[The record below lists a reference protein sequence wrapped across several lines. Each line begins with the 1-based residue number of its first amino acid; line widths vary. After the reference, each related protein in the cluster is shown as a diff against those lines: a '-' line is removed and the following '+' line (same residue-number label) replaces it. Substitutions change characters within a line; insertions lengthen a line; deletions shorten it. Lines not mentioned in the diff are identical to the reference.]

1 MPKVHTCHEVVLCPS
16 CLYADKQSGW
26 SKRLIVLSKD
36 LRFQAKYNCAVC
48 RTRCDSTSKSAYI
61 FQDDVLL
68 SAEAEDWLTGRLSSS
83 LAMQVRK
90 TIAQAHG
97 LPDLELVQNERV
109 VARVE
114 VKAQGRAFMLVQ
126 QLLPHADLR
135 PYETVALN
143 LSDLERYISYYQTEQ
158 IPTFIIWRVR
168 RPCLGEGYWGQHIEV
183 LQHIRNRYGSRR
195 RFRRRST
202 TSDYV
207 DGQHK
212 GVTVNYHFS
221 LQELV
226 PLEQI
231 EIALRAL

>member
-1 MPKVHTCHEVVLCPS
+1 MS
-16 CLYADKQSGW
+16 
-26 SKRLIVLSKD
+26 ID
-36 LRFQAKYNCAVC
+36 LQFQGKYNCAVC
-48 RTRCDSTSKSAYI
+48 RTRCNSTSKSAYI

-83 LAMQVRK
+83 LAVQVRK
-90 TIAQAHG
+90 TIAEAHG

-109 VARVE
+109 VARIE

-126 QLLPHADLR
+126 KLLPHADLR

-143 LSDLERYISYYQTEQ
+143 LSDLERYIRHYRKEQ
-158 IPTFIIWRVR
+158 LPTFVVWRVK
-168 RPCLGEGYWGQHIEV
+168 RPCLGEGYWGQHIEA
-183 LQHIRNRYGSRR
+183 LDHILKCYGLRR